1 MPEDVEKHFAFLNFI
16 NPVPGTPR
24 EVLENDIT
32 PRDKNSLNGIGTT
45 KGTSGGASMMLK
57 TGMEVAQDH
66 TVFNYGPPIPQK
78 HLK

>member
-16 NPVPGTPR
+16 NPVPGTPM
-24 EVLENDIT
+24 EVIDNEIT
-32 PRDKNSLNGIGTT
+32 PRDKISLNGIGTT

-57 TGMEVAQDH
+57 QGWKWLKIILFSTTD
-66 TVFNYGPPIPQK
+66 PPIPHK